1 MAKRFFFMATLVL
14 MLLPAGAAIAQEEL
28 QDSEEMTEEQAEP
41 GATEAAETPPVAEKP
56 PAPEPTLWPLQQAL
70 FTPFA
75 PVRTGVRLGMGYA
88 TNPDVDSL
96 AFVLG
101 ASVAFSKFEIS
112 VRAPLGLA
120 MNSGGLGNDFNYG
133 DLELGFKWLAIFEE
147 KNLRHLAVGM
157 NLIGPLSRVGEEKNL
172 KAVQQGQLRDD
183 SNFGKRYLLAQK
195 PLLDMGLIPKL
206 NLGVVPYIIFGQNLG
221 RVSLQNDIGCVLLIM
236 DNVDTDIYGTDRR
249 LGAILF
255 YDLAAPVAITK
266 QLSMVA
272 EFNAAVALDGLTGT
286 GFAITLGPRFTTESF
301 SIGAGVQ
308 LPLGV
313 DNKPP
318 DDDKML
324 GRFDTA
330 VIARHQLAFILDASY
345 SF

>member
-1 MAKRFFFMATLVL
+1 MAKRLPL
-14 MLLPAGAAIAQEEL
+14 MVAAALAIFPAGAAIAQDEL
-28 QDSEEMTEEQAEP
+28 QDSEEMTGEQAEQS
-41 GATEAAETPPVAEKP
+41 ATETAETPPAAQNQ
-56 PAPEPTLWPLQQAL
+56 PAPEPSPWSLQQAL

-75 PVRTGVRLGMGYA
+75 PVKTGARLAVGYA

-96 AFVLG
+96 ALVLG
-101 ASVAFSKFEIS
+101 VSAAFSRFEIS
-112 VRAPLGLA
+112 ARFPLGLA

-147 KNLRHLAVGM
+147 KNLRHLALGI
-157 NLIGPLSRVGEEKNL
+157 NLIGPTSRAGEEKNL

-206 NLGVVPYIIFGQNLG
+206 NLGVVPYIIFGQNIG
-221 RVSLQNDIGCVLLIM
+221 RVSLQNDIGCVFLIM

-249 LGAILF
+249 LGMVLF

-266 QLSMVA
+266 QLSLVA

-286 GFAITLGPRFTTESF
+286 GFAVTLGPRFTTESF
-301 SIGAGVQ
+301 SIGAGAQ